1 MFDFWGPVL
10 VEDSWCVVKS
20 FLSFFFFFF
29 FFFRGLCPELLSL
42 LRRNFVGMWWCE
54 VGGGRGRGR
63 GGAWW

>member
-10 VEDSWCVVKS
+10 VEDSWCGEE
-20 FLSFFFFFF
+20 FFCLFFFFFL
-29 FFFRGLCPELLSL
+29 FFRGLCPELLSL

-54 VGGGRGRGR
+54 LRLGGG